1 MSGGYFDYQESYL
14 GYIAEQL
21 QRDIDFN
28 NVEYDSSKP
37 IDTPYGFQHQ
47 PETIEYLKIMV
58 DELQRLQELLHEYD
72 YTVSGE
78 SSKERFLEKARAA
91 YKKGEVEKC

>member
-21 QRDIDFN
+21 EQDIEFN
-28 NVEYDSSKP
+28 DVEYDSSKP

-58 DELQRLQELLHEYD
+58 DELHRLQELLHEYD
-72 YTVSGE
+72 YAVSGD
-78 SSKERFLEKARAA
+78 SSIEGFLEKARAV
-91 YKKGEVEKC
+91 YQRKMGGES